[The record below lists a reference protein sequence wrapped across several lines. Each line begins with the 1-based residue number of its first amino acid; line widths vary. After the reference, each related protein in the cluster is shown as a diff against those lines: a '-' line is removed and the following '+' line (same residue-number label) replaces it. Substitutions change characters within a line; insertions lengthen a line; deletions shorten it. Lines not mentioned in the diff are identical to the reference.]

1 VGSRR
6 TASLLVSPASSR
18 KAVSSASTRMARAS
32 NSPEPCTIARAGR
45 KHFDRS
51 ASARIEPDAEDM
63 RRAKEGRLARLRRSL
78 LSDHS
83 RARARAATRQFEN
96 SINIEVSEQLVLR
109 SQIAAGPPR
118 QSCFRKAKSSQPN
131 HYAHDNGCPIWQPL
145 RPLRGSSRMST
156 LSTCAERSR
165 CGFPV
170 SSTTSF
176 ANSPKR
182 TR

>member
-1 VGSRR
+1 M
-6 TASLLVSPASSR
+6 T
-18 KAVSSASTRMARAS
+18 RAS